1 MSDAPEPFVHVAL
14 RAEPLEPAAIT
25 ERVRRPDCGAIVTFE
40 GTVRTPDRGREV
52 LRLQYEAYHDRA
64 IRQLDQI
71 AREVMDARGARAVAI
86 EHRTG
91 TVEAARPA
99 IVVSVAAPHRAEAFG
114 VATELMDR
122 IKAEVAIWKQ
132 EFDRTGGTWIEC

>member
-1 MSDAPEPFVHVAL
+1 MVHVAL
-14 RAEPLEPAAIT
+14 RDEPLDASAIT
-25 ERVRRPDCGAIVTFE
+25 DRVRRRDCGAVVTFE

-52 LRLQYEAYHDRA
+52 LRLDYEAFPERA
-64 IRQLDQI
+64 LRQLEEL
-71 AREVMDARGARAVAI
+71 AREVIASHGASAVAV

-91 TVEAARPA
+91 TVLPAEPA

-114 VATELMDR
+114 AAVELMDL

-132 EFDRTGGTWIEC
+132 EFDAAGGEWIAP